1 MCIRDRPRGEHH
13 VVRDVYGQIDR
24 THPDAPN
31 QAFELKGRGNA
42 YFFFIFFG
50 FFAFFFYYHLEKDGV
65 DERLLENRK
74 RAAAVMLSF
83 FTLLSFA
90 LLFLLDRQ
98 VPADTVLLVGSLGYA
113 AGFVLAPALTLFFD
127 RKAD

>member
-1 MCIRDRPRGEHH
+1 M
-13 VVRDVYGQIDR
+13 
-24 THPDAPN
+24 
-31 QAFELKGRGNA
+31 
-42 YFFFIFFG
+42 G

-113 AGFVLAPALTLFFD
+113 TGFVLAPALTLFFD

>member
-1 MCIRDRPRGEHH
+1 MTK
-13 VVRDVYGQIDR
+13 GQR
-24 THPDAPN
+24 LLRLFPWFSLLGFFGFLGLLPKFNGHPN
-31 QAFELKGRGNA
+31 

-50 FFAFFFYYHLEKDGV
+50 FFAFFFYYHLEKDG
-65 DERLLENRK
+65 K

-127 RKAD
+127 RKAY

>member
-1 MCIRDRPRGEHH
+1 MTKDQRLLRLFPWFSLLGFF
-13 VVRDVYGQIDR
+13 GFLGLLPKFNG
-24 THPDAPN
+24 HPN
-31 QAFELKGRGNA
+31 

-74 RAAAVMLSF
+74 RAVAVMLSF
-83 FTLLSFA
+83 FTLLSFT